1 MISPSIC
8 QSKALVTLAMTC
20 FLHAGCL
27 LQLLVVVQPS
37 SIELS
42 VLLLS
47 RFGVVKVEL
56 VLYVDITK
64 PAHLPLQLA
73 TVQFEDAVVES

>member
-1 MISPSIC
+1 
-8 QSKALVTLAMTC
+8 
-20 FLHAGCL
+20 
-27 LQLLVVVQPS
+27 VQPS

>member
-1 MISPSIC
+1 LLLFRQLGKLFSGKLSSHIPG
-8 QSKALVTLAMTC
+8 
-20 FLHAGCL
+20 AGCL

>member
-1 MISPSIC
+1 MPV
-8 QSKALVTLAMTC
+8 QSLGDL
-20 FLHAGCL
+20 GNDL
-27 LQLLVVVQPS
+27 LPACWVPAATIGSSEPS